1 MDGVCGWA
9 AGHDYSK
16 QGTAEQSPPVTL
28 RRGSLYLP
36 RTTVLPF
43 SPRRD
48 AHDERDGEEEVDDAQ
63 LELRVRDGHVA
74 SCGAARPIMGVR
86 GWDGL
91 TQQQRPS
98 TVTEWPWGSE
108 CRHDNRCGERAP
120 RRHRRSTLLSERAL
134 DSRARERRAHTPA
147 RTRKGE
153 RHVLRRH
160 VAEVGVERRQ
170 RRVEADREPAAPQR
184 AGKSERASEHCI
196 P

>member
-98 TVTEWPWGSE
+98 TVTAS
-108 CRHDNRCGERAP
+108 NGEGVMSVETVIAAASGHRAG
-120 RRHRRSTLLSERAL
+120 TAAALLSRSGRPTSAQG
-134 DSRARERRAHTPA
+134 RGAHTRP
-147 RTRKGE
+147 
-153 RHVLRRH
+153 H
-160 VAEVGVERRQ
+160 
-170 RRVEADREPAAPQR
+170 APVKVS
-184 AGKSERASEHCI
+184 ATSCGGTLPKLV
-196 P
+196 